1 MEPDAAGWYAD
12 PERPCWLRW
21 WDGTTWTR
29 NRLSPEPVDGD
40 AVLGYPLT
48 PRQDGLPEPKTPAQQ
63 FWGRLAFLYGA
74 GAVIAA
80 FAFPPAGILLGLIA
94 IVSGIRAIIRKEKL
108 GHWRAIANIGMVL
121 GGTGVTAGAVMWFVN
136 AS

>member
-1 MEPDAAGWYAD
+1 M
-12 PERPCWLRW
+12 
-21 WDGTTWTR
+21 
-29 NRLSPEPVDGD
+29 
-40 AVLGYPLT
+40 
-48 PRQDGLPEPKTPAQQ
+48 
-63 FWGRLAFLYGA
+63 
-74 GAVIAA
+74 IAA